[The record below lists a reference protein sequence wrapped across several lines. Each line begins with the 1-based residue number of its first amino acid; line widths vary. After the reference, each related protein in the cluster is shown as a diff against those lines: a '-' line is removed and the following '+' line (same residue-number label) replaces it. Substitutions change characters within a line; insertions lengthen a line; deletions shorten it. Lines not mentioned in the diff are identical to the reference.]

1 MVHRLIL
8 MSLFVWTL
16 FLSNFMAHAE
26 TRLFVPEF
34 TVGPQANTQFL
45 LINANAHDSQV
56 DLWAFSSKGE
66 LLGQVR
72 LGLKPHSTR
81 AITVREAFGL
91 DGMEVK
97 GWLGAVSA
105 EGNIQI
111 SYQRTGRASSESA
124 PSSDAVEGIFK
135 EIVLGLLNRSGEVLR
150 LSNPNSFQ
158 AHVIANGLD
167 QNGRFV
173 GRHAFTIEPF
183 AQTEINVEPTLGDGV
198 KGVDLF
204 SDADLLSAVGA
215 EFQRSNSARDV
226 ATVAEADELALVIK
240 SEQSVGA
247 YQVTLNYDPK
257 STQLSSEDIAG
268 GTAEGF
274 NTRPLVVR
282 IDNSVGSL
290 TLASFQVGS
299 RPAGELDVARVRV
312 RRNMDSPAQFGMHAD
327 EVTDLAGNSILG
339 PGVDISLIRTQ

>member
-45 LINANAHDSQV
+45 LINANARDSQV

-240 SEQSVGA
+240 SEQ
-247 YQVTLNYDPK
+247 
-257 STQLSSEDIAG
+257 LSSEDIAG